1 MLKNIFRLTI
11 LLQFLAIAL
20 VVITPV
26 ISVNKLLY
34 PTRIDSAFVNMQQL
48 QFQKMKEA
56 SKSDTSAIF
65 LYSPSQLQINFTELE
80 FPMPDSIKL
89 RGWMAIDTTKMISPL
104 LLIIPDMLE
113 GAIDYIPAMQEFSA
127 RGFNV
132 GVINLRGQGN
142 SDGEYYLPGQ
152 KSVDDLIRIIPEL
165 RALPYVNHV
174 AILGSGSGAGIA
186 VSILSDTSIADVLIL
201 QNPVTNFERFFKS
214 HAQSEWRITV
224 PFLLPAIIR
233 SYEKQ
238 TGINVAAYKYD
249 KMIENLMLPQ
259 MFVTANFNSK
269 EQITETV
276 AMYDASTYF
285 KKQLYIE
292 TQSYLKRPGTNNSK
306 IYYDKISAFINS
318 SLPYKS
324 KKVSRKKLAAA
335 WIKD

>member
-56 SKSDTSAIF
+56 TQSDTSAIF

-127 RGFNV
+127 RGLRCTASARNCGRFQPRVGNV
-132 GVINLRGQGN
+132 
-142 SDGEYYLPGQ
+142 PGQ
-152 KSVDDLIRIIPEL
+152 LAGSLSRNGPRQGRRDSRTE
-165 RALPYVNHV
+165 RA
-174 AILGSGSGAGIA
+174 
-186 VSILSDTSIADVLIL
+186 
-201 QNPVTNFERFFKS
+201 
-214 HAQSEWRITV
+214 AQPGWEIEEGV
-224 PFLLPAIIR
+224 R
-233 SYEKQ
+233 SC
-238 TGINVAAYKYD
+238 
-249 KMIENLMLPQ
+249 
-259 MFVTANFNSK
+259 
-269 EQITETV
+269 
-276 AMYDASTYF
+276 
-285 KKQLYIE
+285 
-292 TQSYLKRPGTNNSK
+292 
-306 IYYDKISAFINS
+306 
-318 SLPYKS
+318 
-324 KKVSRKKLAAA
+324 
-335 WIKD
+335 

>member
-56 SKSDTSAIF
+56 TKSDTSAIF

-214 HAQSEWRITV
+214 HAQSEWPVSI

-238 TGINVAAYKYD
+238 TGIWVSDYKYD

-259 MFVTANFNSK
+259 MFVTF
-269 EQITETV
+269 
-276 AMYDASTYF
+276 
-285 KKQLYIE
+285 
-292 TQSYLKRPGTNNSK
+292 
-306 IYYDKISAFINS
+306 
-318 SLPYKS
+318 
-324 KKVSRKKLAAA
+324 
-335 WIKD
+335 